1 MKNIKTFFKSAGLA
15 VLGGLWASQRQ
26 EANYVTEIC
35 MHGFNFLAVT
45 SYCDLDVHTD
55 GQGQINSSI
64 DPNHEYMYF
73 IFASF
78 YQFHTYQ

>member
-45 SYCDLDVHTD
+45 SY
-55 GQGQINSSI
+55 
-64 DPNHEYMYF
+64 
-73 IFASF
+73 
-78 YQFHTYQ
+78 